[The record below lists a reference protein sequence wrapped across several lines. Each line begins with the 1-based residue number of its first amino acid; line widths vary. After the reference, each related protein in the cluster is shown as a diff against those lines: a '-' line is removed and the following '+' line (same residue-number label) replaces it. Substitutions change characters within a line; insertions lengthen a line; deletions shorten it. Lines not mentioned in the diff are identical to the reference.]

1 MGKYK
6 NLTIQLNNRINNMLA
21 IGESKHAAKE
31 VYRRQC
37 NENNIKWNP
46 AKSNFIHSI
55 KTASAYRQTVG
66 EFCSWLKE
74 DKKDIWDTKDIGK
87 IDKSTAYE
95 YLRYREERGCSAY
108 TVSKDMSALNKVLGY
123 DLNKKEGNLKE
134 RSYKDVTRSRLDS
147 KEDTKY
153 NPKNYSNQ
161 IEFARAF
168 GLRRESI
175 YGGSYQVKDI
185 SLFKNTDNDK
195 VYCSVIE
202 KGGRYREA
210 PCLSSYQGQIE
221 QRYNIEERQPLE
233 KEEFIDLY
241 NKSNDLLFDKY
252 TEKIDNHAFRG
263 EYARALYNE
272 IAENKDEIKTDYRG
286 YDKDIVLEVSDAL
299 GHNRPSVVVEH
310 YLR

>member
-1 MGKYK
+1 M
-6 NLTIQLNNRINNMLA
+6 LN
-21 IGESKHAAKE
+21 IGSSKHQAKKD
-31 VYRRQC
+31 YRKFC
-37 NENNIKWNP
+37 EANNIKVNP
-46 AKSNFIHSI
+46 SKSAFIHSY
-55 KTASAYRQTVG
+55 KTADAYRQSIN
-66 EFCSWLKE
+66 EFSTWLKDNKSGIWGSKDLDNL
-74 DKKDIWDTKDIGK
+74 DKRVC
-87 IDKSTAYE
+87 YE
-95 YLRYREERGCSAY
+95 YLHYREDNGCSAY
-108 TVSKDMSALNKVLGY
+108 TVSKDMSALNKVLNY

-153 NPKNYSNQ
+153 NPKNYSDQ

-175 YGGSYQVKDI
+175 YGGSYQVKNI

-210 PCLSSYQGQIE
+210 PCLSSYQKQIE
-221 QRYNIEERQPLE
+221 QKYNIEERQPLE

-241 NKSNDLLFDKY
+241 NKNDSLLFDKY

-299 GHNRPSVVVEH
+299 GHNRSSVVVEH